1 MASCVQK
8 KAAFCKRTLRGVYER
23 PQKSANRDAKI
34 FLSYYLHLSL
44 CQISLFF
51 VNVAHCIC
59 NVQSLKNINFI
70 KTLQVPLV
78 IPRFPV
84 VNRTFV
90 TLDRGPPRKQG
101 NNTLSA
107 FLSNTTTYETTYFD
121 VLPSQSG
128 WCSRL
133 KAKIEK
139 QKQGVDS
146 SCPPP
151 QKKERT
157 NYMLWRLRATAS
169 LQLGLHR
176 NKFNKTL
183 LLSFCSQLPSSFL
196 PPFPQYELSLNS
208 SAPLFS

>member
-107 FLSNTTTYETTYFD
+107 FLSNTTTTTYETTYFD
-121 VLPSQSG
+121 ILPSQSG
-128 WCSRL
+128 
-133 KAKIEK
+133 
-139 QKQGVDS
+139 
-146 SCPPP
+146 
-151 QKKERT
+151 
-157 NYMLWRLRATAS
+157 
-169 LQLGLHR
+169 
-176 NKFNKTL
+176 
-183 LLSFCSQLPSSFL
+183 
-196 PPFPQYELSLNS
+196 
-208 SAPLFS
+208 